1 MRFQT
6 YRRVKR
12 GAVTALV
19 LVPVAALGAVLLP
32 ANAQDGKI
40 KEPGKVV
47 GDVERVDQRRHHD
60 AVPHGLERLAAG
72 PQHAAELSRRGHH
85 PAPDLQR
92 LEVGDDAHARRRP

>member
-19 LVPVAALGAVLLP
+19 LVPVAALGALLLP

-40 KEPGKVV
+40 KEPGKVR
-47 GDVERVDQRRHHD
+47 GDVERLDERRHHH
-60 AVPHGLERLAAG
+60 AVPHRLGRVGAG
-72 PQHAAELSRRGHH
+72 SQHAVELPRRRRD
-85 PAPDLQR
+85 PAPAASADGSR
-92 LEVGDDAHARRRP
+92 G